1 MERRFSV
8 ISCQTIDREIATLA
22 VYIVRVTGTLKE
34 QGASVRGNWETPRIV
49 QWTMYVLRRR
59 EDA

>member
-8 ISCQTIDREIATLA
+8 ISCQAFDGEIPTLA

-34 QGASVRGNWETPRIV
+34 QGASVRGNWETSRIV
-49 QWTMYVLRRR
+49 QWTMYILRRR